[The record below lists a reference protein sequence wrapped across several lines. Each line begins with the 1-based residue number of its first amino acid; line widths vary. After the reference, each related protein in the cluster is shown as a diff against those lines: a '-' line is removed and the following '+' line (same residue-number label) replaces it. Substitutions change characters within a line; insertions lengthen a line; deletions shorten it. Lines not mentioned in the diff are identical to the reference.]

1 VDSLVD
7 EMKSGKPRPLPDHD
21 LVGGTPETPTPLR
34 GE

>member
-1 VDSLVD
+1 
-7 EMKSGKPRPLPDHD
+7 MKSGKPRPLPDYD